1 MAEEFEFQQSD
12 AKIIAFAGPKEGA
25 GRTTLVLNLA
35 LGWAGI
41 QKRPVL
47 IVPLDPLARQE
58 HSFYLDIAKP
68 VSVADLLKVLGNTS
82 IAVVGGLLRGKISMS
97 QWGVGLLPLGNTRA
111 QAASISPKILI
122 PILSRLAQTFDIFL
136 DVDSSF
142 PMQAFAFDIADKMF
156 WVSNATRTHINSTV
170 QLFNDYKEQ
179 RYPMDR
185 VSVICNG
192 YDMPGSIP
200 YEEMERFYSHLGR
213 EVDVFLPWDADV
225 MATSNRREVE
235 IVTNP
240 QSEWVK
246 GLRLVLAKI
255 RDLKPA
261 PKDWVASVSDEEF
274 AQASK
279 EIWSPV
285 LFDDGKGASS
295 AQSHIANEGEETNS
309 AKLSFWDDLKQKVHK
324 EVVHTLEIE
333 HIVISEESSASE
345 QTRKRVAAIVDD
357 ILQKQPNLQFS
368 RDQRTRF
375 TSELLDEILG
385 LGPLEVLMRDS
396 AVTEIMVNAFDKI
409 FIEQKGKLTLTK
421 YKFRNN
427 EQVVQVIKR
436 IVAPLGRRIDE
447 SVPLVDARLKDG
459 SRVNAII
466 APLAVSGPTL
476 TIRRFSSK
484 PFGPED
490 YYRFGTISPE
500 CMEFIK
506 KCVKIRKNI
515 IVCGGTGTG
524 KTTFLNAISGYI
536 SNDERIITV
545 EDTAELRLQQPHWV
559 SLESRPPNVEGKGAV
574 TIQDLVKNCLRMRP
588 DRIVVGECRGGEALD
603 MLQAMNTGHEGSL
616 TTIHANTPRDGL
628 SRLEAMC
635 MQTGADLPI
644 FAIREM
650 ISSAV
655 NMIVQL
661 SRFSDGSRKVTYITE
676 MHGQKDGEIQSTD
689 LFRYVQ
695 TGVDENGK
703 VQGLFAPTGN
713 LPTFYEEFAAKGQ
726 PVAEDVFRKNAVPL
740 DENGD
745 PDREAIRKLV
755 VSMQSKAAQ
764 SAPVRNVPTAPAAAA
779 AQPVAPSAPASVTA
793 PAAPSA
799 PEKPAEVQ
807 NAPSAQRTLPPQ
819 APAVPKTSQSPQ
831 GSIPPAPPQA

>member
-1 MAEEFEFQQSD
+1 MAENELQKNDS
-12 AKIIAFAGPKEGA
+12 KIVAFFGPKEGA
-25 GRTTLVLNLA
+25 GKTTLVLNLA

-47 IVPLDPLARQE
+47 IVPLDPLAREE
-58 HSFYLDIAKP
+58 HNFYLDVKKP
-68 VSVADLLKVLGNTS
+68 VTVVDILQTLGNTN

-97 QWGVGLLPLGNTRA
+97 QWGVGILPLGRTHA
-111 QAASISPKILI
+111 QIASLSPKILI
-122 PILSRLAQTFDIFL
+122 PILSRLSQTFDIFL

-142 PMQAFAFDIADKMF
+142 AMQSFAFDLADKVF
-156 WVSNATRTHINSTV
+156 WVSNATRTHLNSTV
-170 QLFNDYKEQ
+170 QLFNDYKEKL
-179 RYPMDR
+179 YPMDR
-185 VSVICNG
+185 VSVICNS

-200 YEEMERFYSHLGR
+200 YEEVERFYSSMGR
-213 EVDVFLPWDADV
+213 EIDVFLPWDENV
-225 MATSNRREVE
+225 MATSNRKEVE
-235 IVTNP
+235 IIVNP

-274 AQASK
+274 TQAAK
-279 EIWSPV
+279 DVWSPV
-285 LFDDGKGASS
+285 LFDDGKTGA
-295 AQSHIANEGEETNS
+295 ANDHIGAPEEEAGKT
-309 AKLSFWDDLKQKVHK
+309 KLSFWDDLKQKIHK

-333 HIVISEESSASE
+333 HIVISDESSASE

-368 RDQRTRF
+368 RDQRARF

-385 LGPLEVLMRDS
+385 LGPLEVLMRDP

-536 SNDERIITV
+536 SNNERIITV

-559 SLESRPPNVEGKGAV
+559 SLESRPPNVEGKGAI

-676 MHGQKDGEIQSTD
+676 MHGQKGGEIQSTD

-703 VQGLFAPTGN
+703 VQGMFAPTGN
-713 LPTFYEEFAAKGQ
+713 LPTFYEDFAAKGQ
-726 PVAEDVFRKNAVPL
+726 PVPEEVFTKGAVPL
-740 DENGD
+740 DENGE
-745 PDREAIRKLV
+745 PDLNAVRR
-755 VSMQSKAAQ
+755 MKAEQQ
-764 SAPVRNVPTAPAAAA
+764 SAASAEQVPP
-779 AQPVAPSAPASVTA
+779 PP
-793 PAAPSA
+793 PAAPKA
-799 PEKPAEVQ
+799 
-807 NAPSAQRTLPPQ
+807 
-819 APAVPKTSQSPQ
+819 
-831 GSIPPAPPQA
+831 

>member
-1 MAEEFEFQQSD
+1 MAQERESPQNE
-12 AKIIAFAGPKEGA
+12 AKIIAFAGPKEGV
-25 GRTTLVLNLA
+25 GKTTLVLNLA

-58 HSFYLDIAKP
+58 HSFYLDIQDP
-68 VSVADLLKVLGNTS
+68 VSVSDLLKVLGNTS

-111 QAASISPKILI
+111 QVAAISPKILI
-122 PILSRLAQTFDIFL
+122 PILSRLSQTFDIFL

-142 PMQAFAFDIADKMF
+142 PMQAFAFDIADKIF

-179 RYPMDR
+179 HYPMDR

-200 YEEMERFYSHLGR
+200 YEEMEKFYTQLGR

-235 IVTNP
+235 IITSP

-261 PKDWVASVSDEEF
+261 PKDWSSSVSDEEF
-274 AQASK
+274 TQAAQ

-285 LFDDGKGASS
+285 LFNDGKKSIS
-295 AQSHIANEGEETNS
+295 TDHIASEDEGNK
-309 AKLSFWDDLKQKVHK
+309 AQLSFWDDLKQKIHK
-324 EVVHTLEIE
+324 EVVRTLEIE
-333 HIVISEESSASE
+333 HIAISDESAASE

-385 LGPLEVLMRDS
+385 LGPLEVLMRDP

-476 TIRRFSSK
+476 TIRRFSTK

-506 KCVKIRKNI
+506 RCVKIRKNI

-536 SNDERIITV
+536 ADDERIITV

-559 SLESRPPNVEGKGAV
+559 SLESRPPNVEGKGAI

-676 MHGQKDGEIQSTD
+676 MHGQKDGQIQSTD

-703 VQGLFAPTGN
+703 VQGIFAPTGN

-726 PVAEDVFRKNAVPL
+726 PVDEAVFKKGAVPL
-740 DENGD
+740 DENGE
-745 PDREAIRKLV
+745 PDLSALKKE
-755 VSMQSKAAQ
+755 QAQ
-764 SAPVRNVPTAPAAAA
+764 SGETTV
-779 AQPVAPSAPASVTA
+779 
-793 PAAPSA
+793 
-799 PEKPAEVQ
+799 
-807 NAPSAQRTLPPQ
+807 
-819 APAVPKTSQSPQ
+819 
-831 GSIPPAPPQA
+831 PPAPPVGA

>member
-1 MAEEFEFQQSD
+1 MAENELQKPDS
-12 AKIIAFAGPKEGA
+12 KIIAFFGPKEGA
-25 GRTTLVLNLA
+25 GKTTLVLNLA

-47 IVPLDPLARQE
+47 IVPLDPLAREE
-58 HSFYLDIAKP
+58 HNFYLDIKKP
-68 VSVADLLKVLGNTS
+68 VTVVDILQTLGNTN

-97 QWGVGLLPLGNTRA
+97 QWGVGILPLGRTHT
-111 QAASISPKILI
+111 QISSLSPKILI
-122 PILSRLAQTFDIFL
+122 PILSRLSQTFDIFL

-142 PMQAFAFDIADKMF
+142 AMQSFAFDLADKVF
-156 WVSNATRTHINSTV
+156 WVSNATRTHLNSTV
-170 QLFNDYKEQ
+170 QLFNDYKEKL
-179 RYPMDR
+179 YPMDR
-185 VSVICNG
+185 VSVICNS

-200 YEEMERFYSHLGR
+200 YEEVERFYSSLGR
-213 EVDVFLPWDADV
+213 EVDVFLPWDENV

-235 IVTNP
+235 IIVNP

-261 PKDWVASVSDEEF
+261 PKDWTASVTDEEF
-274 AQASK
+274 TQAAK
-279 EIWSPV
+279 DVWSPV
-285 LFDDGKGASS
+285 LFDDGKTGA
-295 AQSHIANEGEETNS
+295 ANDHIGAPEEEAGKT
-309 AKLSFWDDLKQKVHK
+309 KMSFWDDLKQKIHK

-333 HIVISEESSASE
+333 HIVISDESSASE

-368 RDQRTRF
+368 RDQRARF

-385 LGPLEVLMRDS
+385 LGPLEVLMRDP

-536 SNDERIITV
+536 SNNERIITV

-559 SLESRPPNVEGKGAV
+559 SLESRPPNVEGKGAI

-676 MHGQKDGEIQSTD
+676 MHGQKDGKILSTD

-703 VQGLFAPTGN
+703 VQGMFAPTGN
-713 LPTFYEEFAAKGQ
+713 LPTFFEDFAAKGQ
-726 PVAEDVFRKNAVPL
+726 PVPEEVFTKGAVPL
-740 DENGD
+740 DENGE
-745 PDREAIRKLV
+745 PDLNAVKR
-755 VSMQSKAAQ
+755 MKAAQ
-764 SAPVRNVPTAPAAAA
+764 QEAAAA
-779 AQPVAPSAPASVTA
+779 
-793 PAAPSA
+793 
-799 PEKPAEVQ
+799 
-807 NAPSAQRTLPPQ
+807 PQ
-819 APAVPKTSQSPQ
+819 T
-831 GSIPPAPPQA
+831 PPAPPAAPKA

>member
-1 MAEEFEFQQSD
+1 MAEEKETPKAGS
-12 AKIIAFAGPKEGA
+12 KIIAFSGPKEGA
-25 GRTTLVLNLA
+25 GKTTLTLNLA

-58 HSFYLDIAKP
+58 HSFYLNIKKP
-68 VSVADLLKVLGNTS
+68 VSVADILQTLGNTN
-82 IAVVGGLLRGKISMS
+82 IAIVGGLLRGKVSMS

-111 QAASISPKILI
+111 QVASISPKILI
-122 PILSRLAQTFDIFL
+122 PILSRLSQTFDIFL

-142 PMQAFAFDIADKMF
+142 PMQAFAFDLADKVF
-156 WVSNATRTHINSTV
+156 WVSQATRTHLNSTV
-170 QLFNDYKEQ
+170 QLFNDYKELH
-179 RYPMDR
+179 YPMDR
-185 VSVICNG
+185 LSVICNA

-200 YEEMERFYSHLGR
+200 YEEVERFYSSLGH
-213 EVDVFLPWDADV
+213 EIDVFLPWDEDV
-225 MATSNRREVE
+225 MSTSNRKEVE
-235 IVTNP
+235 IIVNP

-255 RDLKPA
+255 RDLNPA

-274 AQASK
+274 TQAAQ
-279 EIWSPV
+279 EIWSPI
-285 LFDDGKGASS
+285 LFNDGKTQSE
-295 AQSHIANEGEETNS
+295 QSHLASEESGDKTQ
-309 AKLSFWDDLKQKVHK
+309 LSFWDELKQKVHK

-333 HIVISEESSASE
+333 HIVVSDESSASE

-368 RDQRTRF
+368 REQRARF
-375 TSELLDEILG
+375 SAELLDEILG
-385 LGPLEVLMRDS
+385 LGPLEVLMRDP

-427 EQVVQVIKR
+427 DQVVQVIKR

-466 APLAVSGPTL
+466 SPLAVSGPTL
-476 TIRRFSSK
+476 TIRRFSEK

-490 YYRFGTISPE
+490 YYRFGTITPA

-506 KCVKIRKNI
+506 QCVKIRKNI

-536 SNDERIITV
+536 ADDERIITV

-635 MQTGADLPI
+635 MQTGADLPVYV
-644 FAIREM
+644 IREM

-655 NMIVQL
+655 NLIVQL

-676 MHGQKDGEIQSTD
+676 MHGQKDGVIQSTD

-703 VQGLFAPTGN
+703 VQGVFAPTGN
-713 LPTFYEEFAAKGQ
+713 LPTFYDEFAAKGQ
-726 PVAEDVFRKNAVPL
+726 PVDREVFTKDVVAL
-740 DENGD
+740 DENGE
-745 PDREAIRKLV
+745 PDVKAVEAL
-755 VSMQSKAAQ
+755 QAAQ
-764 SAPVRNVPTAPAAAA
+764 NAGKPV
-779 AQPVAPSAPASVTA
+779 A
-793 PAAPSA
+793 PAAP
-799 PEKPAEVQ
+799 
-807 NAPSAQRTLPPQ
+807 
-819 APAVPKTSQSPQ
+819 VP
-831 GSIPPAPPQA
+831 PPAPGL

>member
-1 MAEEFEFQQSD
+1 MAEENEPQRSE
-12 AKIIAFAGPKEGA
+12 AKIIAFSGPKEGA
-25 GRTTLVLNLA
+25 GKTTLVLNLA

-58 HSFYLDIAKP
+58 HSFYLDIKKP
-68 VSVADLLKVLGNTS
+68 VSVSDILKTLGNTS

-97 QWGVGLLPLGNTRA
+97 QWGVGVLPLGNTRA
-111 QAASISPKILI
+111 QVASISPKILI
-122 PILSRLAQTFDIFL
+122 PILSRLSQTFDIFL

-142 PMQAFAFDIADKMF
+142 PMQAFSFDIADKVF
-156 WVSNATRTHINSTV
+156 WVSQATRTHLNSTV

-185 VSVICNG
+185 VSVICNA
-192 YDMPGSIP
+192 YDTPGSIP
-200 YEEMERFYSHLGR
+200 YEEVERFYSSLGR
-213 EVDVFLPWDADV
+213 EIDVFLPWDEDV
-225 MATSNRREVE
+225 MATSNRKEVE
-235 IVTNP
+235 IITNP

-255 RDLKPA
+255 RDLKAA
-261 PKDWVASVSDEEF
+261 PKDWVASISDEEF
-274 AQASK
+274 TQAAK
-279 EIWSPV
+279 EIWSPI
-285 LFDDGKGASS
+285 LFDDGKTGTTADHV
-295 AQSHIANEGEETNS
+295 AAPGQEDES
-309 AKLSFWDDLKQKVHK
+309 AKTKMSFWDDLKQKIHK

-333 HIVISEESSASE
+333 HIVVSDESSASE

-375 TSELLDEILG
+375 SSELLDEILG
-385 LGPLEVLMRDS
+385 LGPLEVLMRDP

-476 TIRRFSSK
+476 TIRRFSAK

-500 CMEFIK
+500 CMAFIE
-506 KCVKIRKNI
+506 KCVRIRKNI

-536 SNDERIITV
+536 SNNERIITV

-703 VQGLFAPTGN
+703 VQGMFAPTGN
-713 LPTFYEEFAAKGQ
+713 FPTFFDDFAAKGQ
-726 PVAEDVFRKNAVPL
+726 PVDKDVFLKGAVPL
-740 DENGD
+740 DVNGE
-745 PDREAIRKLV
+745 PDLKAVQR
-755 VSMQSKAAQ
+755 MQQAAG
-764 SAPVRNVPTAPAAAA
+764 NT
-779 AQPVAPSAPASVTA
+779 
-793 PAAPSA
+793 
-799 PEKPAEVQ
+799 
-807 NAPSAQRTLPPQ
+807 
-819 APAVPKTSQSPQ
+819 
-831 GSIPPAPPQA
+831 IPPAPPAAPSKA

>member
-1 MAEEFEFQQSD
+1 MAEENESLQSD

-25 GRTTLVLNLA
+25 GKTTLVLNLA

-58 HSFYLDIAKP
+58 HNFYLDIANP
-68 VSVADLLKVLGNTS
+68 VSVSDLLKVLGNTS

-111 QAASISPKILI
+111 QVGAISPKILI
-122 PILSRLAQTFDIFL
+122 PILSRLSQTFDIFL

-142 PMQAFAFDIADKMF
+142 PMQAFAFDIADKVF
-156 WVSNATRTHINSTV
+156 WVTNATRTHINSTV

-179 RYPMDR
+179 HYPMDR
-185 VSVICNG
+185 VSIICNG
-192 YDMPGSIP
+192 FDMPGSIP
-200 YEEMERFYSHLGR
+200 YEEMERFYSQLGR

-225 MATSNRREVE
+225 MAASNRREVE
-235 IVTNP
+235 IISNP
-240 QSEWVK
+240 QAEWVK

-261 PKDWVASVSDEEF
+261 PKDWTSSVTDEEF
-274 AQASK
+274 AQASQ
-279 EIWSPV
+279 EIWSP
-285 LFDDGKGASS
+285 LLLDDGQSSS
-295 AQSHIANEGEETNS
+295 AVDHIQTEEEGTKT
-309 AKLSFWDDLKQKVHK
+309 KLSFWDDLKQKIHK

-333 HIVISEESSASE
+333 HIVISDESTASE

-368 RDQRTRF
+368 RDQRSRF
-375 TSELLDEILG
+375 SSELLDEILG
-385 LGPLEVLMRDS
+385 LGPLEVLMRDP

-427 EQVVQVIKR
+427 DQVVQVIKR

-466 APLAVSGPTL
+466 SPLAVSGPTL
-476 TIRRFSSK
+476 TIRRFSTK

-490 YYRFGTISPE
+490 YYRFGTITPA
-500 CMEFIK
+500 CMAFIE

-536 SNDERIITV
+536 ADDERIITV

-703 VQGLFAPTGN
+703 VQGVFAPTGN
-713 LPTFYEEFAAKGQ
+713 LPTFFDEFAAKGQ
-726 PVAEDVFRKNAVPL
+726 AVDESIFKEGAVPL
-740 DENGD
+740 DENGEPSLDAVKQLQEKQQQEKQQQQQNQEAD
-745 PDREAIRKLV
+745 PSLD
-755 VSMQSKAAQ
+755 S
-764 SAPVRNVPTAPAAAA
+764 PT
-779 AQPVAPSAPASVTA
+779 
-793 PAAPSA
+793 
-799 PEKPAEVQ
+799 
-807 NAPSAQRTLPPQ
+807 
-819 APAVPKTSQSPQ
+819 
-831 GSIPPAPPQA
+831 IPPAPPVPPAV

>member
-1 MAEEFEFQQSD
+1 
-12 AKIIAFAGPKEGA
+12 
-25 GRTTLVLNLA
+25 
-35 LGWAGI
+35 
-41 QKRPVL
+41 
-47 IVPLDPLARQE
+47 
-58 HSFYLDIAKP
+58 
-68 VSVADLLKVLGNTS
+68 
-82 IAVVGGLLRGKISMS
+82 
-97 QWGVGLLPLGNTRA
+97 
-111 QAASISPKILI
+111 
-122 PILSRLAQTFDIFL
+122 
-136 DVDSSF
+136 
-142 PMQAFAFDIADKMF
+142 
-156 WVSNATRTHINSTV
+156 
-170 QLFNDYKEQ
+170 
-179 RYPMDR
+179 
-185 VSVICNG
+185 VSVICNA

-200 YEEMERFYSHLGR
+200 YEEVERFYSSLGQ
-213 EVDVFLPWDADV
+213 EVDVFLPWDEDV
-225 MATSNRREVE
+225 MATVNRKEVE
-235 IVTNP
+235 IVVNP

-261 PKDWVASVSDEEF
+261 PKDWTASVNDEEF
-274 AQASK
+274 TQAAQA
-279 EIWSPV
+279 IWSPV
-285 LFDDGKGASS
+285 LFDDGRTQS
-295 AQSHIANEGEETNS
+295 AQSHVAQEDENGKT
-309 AKLSFWDDLKQKVHK
+309 KLSFWDDLKQKVHK

-333 HIVISEESSASE
+333 HIVVSEESSASE

-368 RDQRTRF
+368 REQRARF
-375 TSELLDEILG
+375 SSELLDEILG
-385 LGPLEVLMRDS
+385 LGPLEVLMRDP

-427 EQVVQVIKR
+427 DQVVQVIKR

-466 APLAVSGPTL
+466 SPLAVSGPTL
-476 TIRRFSSK
+476 TIRRFSQK

-506 KCVKIRKNI
+506 QCVKIRKNI

-536 SNDERIITV
+536 ADDERIITV

-635 MQTGADLPI
+635 LQTGVDLPVHV
-644 FAIREM
+644 IREM

-655 NMIVQL
+655 NLIVQL

-703 VQGLFAPTGN
+703 VQGVFAPTGA
-713 LPTFYEEFAAKGQ
+713 LPTFYEEFAAKGW
-726 PVAEDVFRKNAVPL
+726 PVSQEVFTKGAVPL
-740 DENGD
+740 DETGE
-745 PDREAIRKLV
+745 PDLKTIEALQKDK
-755 VSMQSKAAQ
+755 Q
-764 SAPVRNVPTAPAAAA
+764 APR
-779 AQPVAPSAPASVTA
+779 
-793 PAAPSA
+793 
-799 PEKPAEVQ
+799 
-807 NAPSAQRTLPPQ
+807 PPQ
-819 APAVPKTSQSPQ
+819 PHMPA
-831 GSIPPAPPQA
+831 PPAPPAA

>member
-1 MAEEFEFQQSD
+1 MAEEKATTQYPDS
-12 AKIIAFAGPKEGA
+12 KIVAFSGPKEGA
-25 GRTTLVLNLA
+25 GRTTLTLNLA

-47 IVPLDPLARQE
+47 VVPLDPLARQE
-58 HSFYLDIAKP
+58 HAFYLNIKEP
-68 VSVADLLKVLGNTS
+68 VTVADILKSFGNTS
-82 IAVVGGLLRGKISMS
+82 IAVVGGLLRGKVSMS
-97 QWGVGLLPLGNTRA
+97 KWGVGLLPLGNTRA
-111 QAASISPKILI
+111 QVSSISPKILI
-122 PILSRLAQTFDIFL
+122 PILSRLSQTFDIFL
-136 DVDSSF
+136 DIDSSF
-142 PMQAFAFDIADKMF
+142 PMQAFAFDIADKIF
-156 WVSNATRTHINSTV
+156 WVSNATRTHLNATV
-170 QLFNDYKEQ
+170 QLFNDYKAQ
-179 RYPMDR
+179 QYPMDR
-185 VSVICNG
+185 ISVICNG

-200 YEEMERFYSHLGR
+200 YEEIEHFYTSL
-213 EVDVFLPWDADV
+213 EKEIDVFLPWDEDV

-235 IVTNP
+235 IVVNP
-240 QSEWVK
+240 QTQWVK

-261 PKDWVASVSDEEF
+261 PKDWTSSVSDEEF
-274 AQASK
+274 TQAAQ
-279 EIWSPV
+279 EVWSPI
-285 LFDDGKGASS
+285 LFDDGKGAAESHVASEEEQQGSS
-295 AQSHIANEGEETNS
+295 
-309 AKLSFWDDLKQKVHK
+309 KMSFWDDLKQRIHK
-324 EVVHTLEIE
+324 EVVHVLEIE
-333 HIVISEESSASE
+333 HIVVSDESSASE

-368 RDQRTRF
+368 RDQRQRF
-375 TSELLDEILG
+375 SSELLDEILG
-385 LGPLEVLMRDS
+385 LGPLEVLMRDP

-427 EQVVQVIKR
+427 DQVVQVIKR

-476 TIRRFSSK
+476 TIRRFSQK

-506 KCVKIRKNI
+506 RCVKIRKNI

-536 SNDERIITV
+536 ADDERIITV

-559 SLESRPPNVEGKGAV
+559 SLESRPPNVEGKGAI

-703 VQGLFAPTGN
+703 VQGIFAPTGN
-713 LPTFYEEFAAKGQ
+713 LPTFYDEFEAKGQ
-726 PVAEDVFRKNAVPL
+726 PVERDVFTKGAVPL

-745 PDREAIRKLV
+745 PDL
-755 VSMQSKAAQ
+755 KALKGE
-764 SAPVRNVPTAPAAAA
+764 NF
-779 AQPVAPSAPASVTA
+779 
-793 PAAPSA
+793 
-799 PEKPAEVQ
+799 EKPASAVVICTDSTDEVKPEKQ
-807 NAPSAQRTLPPQ
+807 PVKPAQTGAPKTAQPQEDTSSQAETEKAEKGAVPPPP
-819 APAVPKTSQSPQ
+819 PAV
-831 GSIPPAPPQA
+831 G

>member
-1 MAEEFEFQQSD
+1 MAEEKATQFPDS
-12 AKIIAFAGPKEGA
+12 KIVAFSGPKEGA
-25 GRTTLVLNLA
+25 GRTTLTLNLA

-58 HSFYLDIAKP
+58 HAFYLNIKEP
-68 VSVADLLKVLGNTS
+68 VTVADILKSFGNTS

-111 QAASISPKILI
+111 QVASISPKILI
-122 PILSRLAQTFDIFL
+122 PILSRLSQTFDIFL
-136 DVDSSF
+136 DIDSSF
-142 PMQAFAFDIADKMF
+142 PMQAFAFDIADKVF
-156 WVSNATRTHINSTV
+156 WVSNATRTHLNATV
-170 QLFNDYKEQ
+170 QLFNDYKAQ
-179 RYPMDR
+179 HYPMDR
-185 VSVICNG
+185 ISVICNG

-200 YEEMERFYSHLGR
+200 YEEIEHFYTSL
-213 EVDVFLPWDADV
+213 EKEIDVFLPWDEDV

-235 IVTNP
+235 IVVNP
-240 QSEWVK
+240 QTQWVK

-261 PKDWVASVSDEEF
+261 PKDWTSSVSDEEF
-274 AQASK
+274 TQAAQ
-279 EIWSPV
+279 EIWSPI
-285 LFDDGKGASS
+285 LFDDGKGASE
-295 AQSHIANEGEETNS
+295 SHVATDEDEQNS
-309 AKLSFWDDLKQKVHK
+309 ARMSFWDELKQRVHK
-324 EVVHTLEIE
+324 EVVHVLEIE
-333 HIVISEESSASE
+333 HIVVSDESSASE

-368 RDQRTRF
+368 RDQRQRF
-375 TSELLDEILG
+375 SAELLDEILG
-385 LGPLEVLMRDS
+385 LGPLEVLMRDT
-396 AVTEIMVNAFDKI
+396 AVTEIMVNSFDKI

-427 EQVVQVIKR
+427 DQVVQVIKR

-476 TIRRFSSK
+476 TIRRFSQK

-506 KCVKIRKNI
+506 RCVKIRKNI

-536 SNDERIITV
+536 ADDERIITV

-559 SLESRPPNVEGKGAV
+559 SLESRPPNVEGKGAI

-703 VQGLFAPTGN
+703 VQGIFAPTGN
-713 LPTFYEEFAAKGQ
+713 LPTFFDEFASKGQ
-726 PVAEDVFRKNAVPL
+726 PVSRDVFTKGAVPL
-740 DENGD
+740 DADGE
-745 PDREAIRKLV
+745 PDLKAVQKEFSHQKTAIVIDTPPAKEEPADKKV
-755 VSMQSKAAQ
+755 TAVKPAAQ
-764 SAPVRNVPTAPAAAA
+764 VQKPQPAAKE
-779 AQPVAPSAPASVTA
+779 ASVKSGA
-793 PAAPSA
+793 DKKVNGSA
-799 PEKPAEVQ
+799 EKGV
-807 NAPSAQRTLPPQ
+807 
-819 APAVPKTSQSPQ
+819 V
-831 GSIPPAPPQA
+831 PPAPPAA

>member
-1 MAEEFEFQQSD
+1 MADMENTFKTEP
-12 AKIIAFAGPKEGA
+12 KIITFTGPKEGA
-25 GRTTLVLNLA
+25 GKTTLVLNLA

-58 HSFYLDIAKP
+58 HSFYLNIKKP
-68 VSVADLLKVLGNTS
+68 VSVADILKTLGNTN

-97 QWGVGLLPLGNTRA
+97 QWGVGVLPLGNTRTQVA
-111 QAASISPKILI
+111 TMSPKILI
-122 PILSRLAQTFDIFL
+122 PILSRLSQTFDIFL

-142 PMQAFAFDIADKMF
+142 PMQAFAFDISDKVF
-156 WVSNATRTHINSTV
+156 WVTNATRSHLNSTV

-179 RYPMDR
+179 RYALDR
-185 VSVICNG
+185 ISVICNA
-192 YDMPGSIP
+192 YDTPGSIP
-200 YEEMERFYSHLGR
+200 YEEMERVYQSLLGR
-213 EVDVFLPWDADV
+213 NIDVFLPWDEGI
-225 MATSNRREVE
+225 MASSNRREVE
-235 IVTNP
+235 IIVNP
-240 QSEWVK
+240 QSEWIK
-246 GLRLVLAKI
+246 GLRLILAQI
-255 RDLKPA
+255 RDLHPA
-261 PKDWVASVSDEEF
+261 PKDWTAEVSDEEF
-274 AQASK
+274 TQAAK

-285 LFDDGKGASS
+285 LFNGGETQGAE
-295 AQSHIANEGEETNS
+295 SHFAPEEADNGGEANKT
-309 AKLSFWDDLKQKVHK
+309 KLSFWDDLKQKVHK
-324 EVVHTLEIE
+324 DVVRTLEIE
-333 HIVISEESSASE
+333 RIVISDESSASE

-368 RDQRTRF
+368 REQRTRF
-375 TSELLDEILG
+375 SSELLDEILG
-385 LGPLEVLMRDS
+385 LGPLENLMRDAS
-396 AVTEIMVNAFDKI
+396 VTEIMVNAFDKI

-436 IVAPLGRRIDE
+436 IVSPLGRRIDE

-476 TIRRFSSK
+476 TIRRFSQK

-490 YYRFGTISPE
+490 YFRFGTISRE
-500 CMEFIK
+500 CMDFLE
-506 KCVKIRKNI
+506 KCVRIRKNI

-524 KTTFLNAISGYI
+524 KTTFLNALSGYI
-536 SNDERIITV
+536 SHNERIITV

-559 SLESRPPNVEGKGAV
+559 SLESRPPNVEGKGAI

-676 MHGQKDGEIQSTD
+676 MTGQKDGAIQSVD

-695 TGVDENGK
+695 TGVDDNGK
-703 VQGLFAPTGN
+703 VQGFFAPTGH
-713 LPTFYEEFAAKGQ
+713 LPSFFTDFKAKGV
-726 PVAEDVFRKNAVPL
+726 PLPEETFTKNAVSF
-740 DENGD
+740 DEAGK
-745 PDREAIRKLV
+745 PILT
-755 VSMQSKAAQ
+755 AAQ
-764 SAPVRNVPTAPAAAA
+764 AAAGG
-779 AQPVAPSAPASVTA
+779 PVV
-793 PAAPSA
+793 
-799 PEKPAEVQ
+799 
-807 NAPSAQRTLPPQ
+807 PP
-819 APAVPKTSQSPQ
+819 
-831 GSIPPAPPQA
+831 PPPGVK

>member
-1 MAEEFEFQQSD
+1 MADEQLEQKNE
-12 AKIIAFAGPKEGA
+12 AKIIALASPKEGA
-25 GRTTLVLNLA
+25 GKTTLTLNLA

-58 HSFYLDIAKP
+58 HSFYLDIRKP
-68 VSVADLLKVLGNTS
+68 VSVADILHTLGNTN
-82 IAVVGGLLRGKISMS
+82 IAVVGGLLRGKIAMS
-97 QWGVGLLPLGNTRA
+97 QWGVGVLPLGNTRA
-111 QAASISPKILI
+111 QVASISPKILI
-122 PILSRLAQTFDIFL
+122 PILSRLSQTFDIFL
-136 DVDSSF
+136 DIDSSF
-142 PMQAFAFDIADKMF
+142 PMQAFAFDIADKIF
-156 WVSNATRTHINSTV
+156 WVSNATRTHLNSTV

-179 RYPMDR
+179 HYPMDR
-185 VSVICNG
+185 VSVICNQ
-192 YDMPGSIP
+192 YDMPGSIA
-200 YEEMERFYSHLGR
+200 YEEVEKFYNSLGR
-213 EVDVFLPWDADV
+213 DIDVFLPWDESI
-225 MATSNRREVE
+225 MATSNRKEVE
-235 IVTNP
+235 IIANP
-240 QSEWVK
+240 QSEWIK

-255 RDLKPA
+255 RDLTPA
-261 PKDWVASVSDEEF
+261 PKDWHASVSDEEF
-274 AQASK
+274 TQAAK
-279 EIWSPV
+279 EIWAPIV
-285 LFDDGKGASS
+285 AGGA
-295 AQSHIANEGEETNS
+295 AAGAAPESHLAMDVEDEASKT
-309 AKLSFWDDLKQKVHK
+309 KLSFWDDLKQKIHK
-324 EVVHTLEIE
+324 EVVRTLEIE
-333 HIVISEESSASE
+333 RIVISDESSASA

-375 TSELLDEILG
+375 ASELLDEILG
-385 LGPLEVLMRDS
+385 LGPLETLMRDTS
-396 AVTEIMVNAFDKI
+396 VTEIMVNAFDKI

-427 EQVVQVIKR
+427 DQVVQVIKR
-436 IVAPLGRRIDE
+436 IVSPLGRRIDE

-476 TIRRFSSK
+476 TIRRFSQK

-490 YYRFGTISPE
+490 YFRFGTISPE
-500 CMEFIK
+500 CMEFLQ

-524 KTTFLNAISGYI
+524 KTTFLNALSGYI
-536 SNDERIITV
+536 ANDERIITV

-559 SLESRPPNVEGKGAV
+559 SLESRPPNVEGKGAI

-588 DRIVVGECRGGEALD
+588 DRIVVGECRGAEALD

-635 MQTGADLPI
+635 MQASGDLPI

-703 VQGLFAPTGN
+703 VQGMFAPTGN
-713 LPTFYEEFAAKGQ
+713 LPTFFNDFKAKGV
-726 PVAEDVFRKNAVPL
+726 PVSEDVFLKGAIKF
-740 DENGD
+740 DEEDN
-745 PDREAIRKLV
+745 PIL
-755 VSMQSKAAQ
+755 
-764 SAPVRNVPTAPAAAA
+764 PN
-779 AQPVAPSAPASVTA
+779 
-793 PAAPSA
+793 
-799 PEKPAEVQ
+799 Q
-807 NAPSAQRTLPPQ
+807 NT
-819 APAVPKTSQSPQ
+819 
-831 GSIPPAPPQA
+831 PPAPPVVK

>member
-1 MAEEFEFQQSD
+1 MAEETLDNSKNES
-12 AKIIAFAGPKEGA
+12 KIIALSSPKEGA
-25 GRTTLVLNLA
+25 GKTTLTLNLA

-58 HSFYLDIAKP
+58 HSFYLDIKKP
-68 VSVADLLKVLGNTS
+68 VSVADILRTLGNAN

-97 QWGVGLLPLGNTRA
+97 QWGVGVLPLGNTRT
-111 QAASISPKILI
+111 QVASISPKILI

-136 DVDSSF
+136 DIDSSF
-142 PMQAFAFDIADKMF
+142 PMQAFAFDIADKIF
-156 WVSNATRTHINSTV
+156 WVSNATRTHLNSTV

-179 RYPMDR
+179 RYPMER
-185 VSVICNG
+185 INVICNQ
-192 YDMPGSIP
+192 YDMPGSIA
-200 YEEMERFYSHLGR
+200 YEEVEKFYNSLGR
-213 EVDVFLPWDADV
+213 EITVFLPWDEGI
-225 MATSNRREVE
+225 MTTSNRKGVE
-235 IVTNP
+235 IITNP
-240 QSEWVK
+240 QSEWIK

-255 RDLKPA
+255 RDIKPA
-261 PKDWVASVSDEEF
+261 AKDWTASVTDEEF
-274 AQASK
+274 TQAAK
-279 EIWSPV
+279 EIWAPIVGNGAAAANVESHV
-285 LFDDGKGASS
+285 AVDDEDENGK
-295 AQSHIANEGEETNS
+295 T
-309 AKLSFWDDLKQKVHK
+309 KLSFWDDLKQKIHK
-324 EVVHTLEIE
+324 EVVRTLEIE
-333 HIVISEESSASE
+333 RIVISDESSASA

-375 TSELLDEILG
+375 ASELLDEILG
-385 LGPLEVLMRDS
+385 LGPLETLMRDS
-396 AVTEIMVNAFDKI
+396 SVTEIMVNAFDKI

-427 EQVVQVIKR
+427 EQVIQVIKR
-436 IVAPLGRRIDE
+436 IVSPLGRRIDE

-466 APLAVSGPTL
+466 SPLAVSGPTL
-476 TIRRFSSK
+476 TIRRFSQK
-484 PFGPED
+484 PFGPAD
-490 YYRFGTISPE
+490 YFRFGTISPE
-500 CMEFIK
+500 CMEFLE
-506 KCVKIRKNI
+506 KCVRIRKNI

-524 KTTFLNAISGYI
+524 KTTFLNALSGYI
-536 SNDERIITV
+536 ADDERIITV

-559 SLESRPPNVEGKGAV
+559 SLESRPPNVEGKGAI

-588 DRIVVGECRGGEALD
+588 DRIVVGECRGAEALD

-635 MQTGADLPI
+635 MQASADLPI

-676 MHGQKDGEIQSTD
+676 MHGQKDGQIQSTD

-703 VQGLFAPTGN
+703 VQGIFAPTGK
-713 LPTFYEEFAAKGQ
+713 LPTFFHDFKAKGV
-726 PVAEDVFRKNAVPL
+726 PVAEDVFLKGAVSV
-740 DENGD
+740 DEEGN
-745 PDREAIRKLV
+745 
-755 VSMQSKAAQ
+755 
-764 SAPVRNVPTAPAAAA
+764 PV
-779 AQPVAPSAPASVTA
+779 
-793 PAAPSA
+793 
-799 PEKPAEVQ
+799 
-807 NAPSAQRTLPPQ
+807 LPN
-819 APAVPKTSQSPQ
+819 T
-831 GSIPPAPPQA
+831 PPPPPPPPPGIK

>member
-1 MAEEFEFQQSD
+1 MAEENESQRSE
-12 AKIIAFAGPKEGA
+12 AKIIAFSGPKEGA
-25 GRTTLVLNLA
+25 GKTTLVLNLA

-58 HSFYLDIAKP
+58 HSFYLDIKKP
-68 VSVADLLKVLGNTS
+68 VSVSDILKTLGNTS

-97 QWGVGLLPLGNTRA
+97 QWGVGVLPLGNTRA
-111 QAASISPKILI
+111 QVASISPKILI
-122 PILSRLAQTFDIFL
+122 PILSRLSQTFDIFL

-142 PMQAFAFDIADKMF
+142 PMQAFAFDIADKVF
-156 WVSNATRTHINSTV
+156 WVSQATRTHLNSTV

-185 VSVICNG
+185 VSVICNA
-192 YDMPGSIP
+192 YDTPGSIP
-200 YEEMERFYSHLGR
+200 YEEVERFYSSLGR
-213 EVDVFLPWDADV
+213 EIDVFLPWDEDV
-225 MATSNRREVE
+225 MATSNRKEVE
-235 IVTNP
+235 IITNP

-255 RDLKPA
+255 RDLQPA
-261 PKDWVASVSDEEF
+261 PKDWVASISDEEF
-274 AQASK
+274 TQAAK
-279 EIWSPV
+279 EIWSPI
-285 LFDDGKGASS
+285 LFDDGKTGTTADHVAAPGQEDEGAK
-295 AQSHIANEGEETNS
+295 T
-309 AKLSFWDDLKQKVHK
+309 KMSFWDDLKQKIHK

-333 HIVISEESSASE
+333 HIVVSDESSASE

-375 TSELLDEILG
+375 SSELLDEILG

-476 TIRRFSSK
+476 TIRRFSAK

-500 CMEFIK
+500 CMAFIE
-506 KCVKIRKNI
+506 KCVRIRKNI

-536 SNDERIITV
+536 SNNERIITV

-703 VQGLFAPTGN
+703 VQGMFAPTGN
-713 LPTFYEEFAAKGQ
+713 FPTFFDDFAAKGQ
-726 PVAEDVFRKNAVPL
+726 PVDKEVFLKGAVPL
-740 DENGD
+740 DANGE
-745 PDREAIRKLV
+745 PDLRAVQR
-755 VSMQSKAAQ
+755 MQQAAG
-764 SAPVRNVPTAPAAAA
+764 NT
-779 AQPVAPSAPASVTA
+779 
-793 PAAPSA
+793 
-799 PEKPAEVQ
+799 
-807 NAPSAQRTLPPQ
+807 
-819 APAVPKTSQSPQ
+819 
-831 GSIPPAPPQA
+831 IPPAPPAAPSKA

>member
-1 MAEEFEFQQSD
+1 MSEEKHTPQSE
-12 AKIIAFAGPKEGA
+12 AKVIAFSGPKEGA
-25 GRTTLVLNLA
+25 GKTTLTLNLA
-35 LGWAGI
+35 LGWAGF

-58 HSFYLDIAKP
+58 HSFYLNIKKP
-68 VSVADLLKVLGNTS
+68 VSVADILQTLGNAN

-97 QWGVGLLPLGNTRA
+97 QWGVGVLPLGNTRA
-111 QAASISPKILI
+111 QAAAIGPKILI

-142 PMQAFAFDIADKMF
+142 PMQAFAFDIADKLF
-156 WVSNATRTHINSTV
+156 WVSQATRSHLNATV

-179 RYPMDR
+179 HYPMDR
-185 VSVICNG
+185 LSVICNAF
-192 YDMPGSIP
+192 DMPGSIS
-200 YEEMERFYSHLGR
+200 YEEVERFYSSMGR
-213 EVDVFLPWDADV
+213 EVDVFLPWDEEV
-225 MATSNRREVE
+225 MATSNRKEVE
-235 IVTNP
+235 IIVNP
-240 QSEWVK
+240 QAEWVK
-246 GLRLVLAKI
+246 GLRLLLAKI

-261 PKDWVASVSDEEF
+261 PKDWTASVSDAEF
-274 AQASK
+274 TQAAQ
-279 EIWSPV
+279 EVWSPV
-285 LFDDGKGASS
+285 LFGNGDTQASN
-295 AQSHIANEGEETNS
+295 SHVAAEEEKEGE
-309 AKLSFWDDLKQKVHK
+309 KLSFWDDLKQKVHK

-333 HIVISEESSASE
+333 HIVVSDESSASE
-345 QTRKRVAAIVDD
+345 QTRKRVANIVDD

-368 RDQRTRF
+368 REQRARF
-375 TSELLDEILG
+375 SSELLDEILG
-385 LGPLEVLMRDS
+385 LGPLEVLMRDP

-427 EQVVQVIKR
+427 DQVVQVIKR

-466 APLAVSGPTL
+466 SPLAISGPTL
-476 TIRRFSSK
+476 TIRRFSQK

-506 KCVKIRKNI
+506 QCVKIRKNI

-536 SNDERIITV
+536 ADDERIITV

-635 MQTGADLPI
+635 LQTGVDLPVRV
-644 FAIREM
+644 IREM

-676 MHGQKDGEIQSTD
+676 MHGQIDGEIQSTD

-703 VQGLFAPTGN
+703 VQGVFAPTGK
-713 LPTFYEEFAAKGQ
+713 LPTFYEEFEAKGC
-726 PVAEDVFRKNAVPL
+726 PVSQEVFTKGAVPL
-740 DENGD
+740 DENGE
-745 PDREAIRKLV
+745 PDRYAVEQLQMA
-755 VSMQSKAAQ
+755 QQAAKSQ
-764 SAPVRNVPTAPAAAA
+764 MPHA
-779 AQPVAPSAPASVTA
+779 
-793 PAAPSA
+793 
-799 PEKPAEVQ
+799 
-807 NAPSAQRTLPPQ
+807 PQ
-819 APAVPKTSQSPQ
+819 APQVPQEPQVAQELHAPQAPQAPQEPSSPL
-831 GSIPPAPPQA
+831 PPAPPMA

>member
-1 MAEEFEFQQSD
+1 MADMENTFKTEP
-12 AKIIAFAGPKEGA
+12 KIITFTGPKEGA
-25 GRTTLVLNLA
+25 GKTTLVLNLA

-58 HSFYLDIAKP
+58 HSFYLNIKKP
-68 VSVADLLKVLGNTS
+68 VSVADILKTLGNTN

-97 QWGVGLLPLGNTRA
+97 QWGVGVLPLGNTRTQVA
-111 QAASISPKILI
+111 TMSPKILI
-122 PILSRLAQTFDIFL
+122 PILSRLSQTFDIFL

-142 PMQAFAFDIADKMF
+142 PMQAFAFDISDKVF
-156 WVSNATRTHINSTV
+156 WVTNATRSHLNSTV

-179 RYPMDR
+179 RYALDR
-185 VSVICNG
+185 ISVICNA
-192 YDMPGSIP
+192 YDTPGSIP
-200 YEEMERFYSHLGR
+200 YEEMERVYQSLLGR
-213 EVDVFLPWDADV
+213 NIDVFLPWDEGI
-225 MATSNRREVE
+225 MASSNRREVE
-235 IVTNP
+235 IIVNP
-240 QSEWVK
+240 QSEWIK
-246 GLRLVLAKI
+246 GLRLILAQI
-255 RDLKPA
+255 RDLHPA
-261 PKDWVASVSDEEF
+261 PKDWTAEVSDEEF
-274 AQASK
+274 TQAAK

-285 LFDDGKGASS
+285 LFNGGETQGAE
-295 AQSHIANEGEETNS
+295 SHFAPEGADNGGEANKT
-309 AKLSFWDDLKQKVHK
+309 KLSFWDDLKQKVHK
-324 EVVHTLEIE
+324 DVVRTLEIE
-333 HIVISEESSASE
+333 RIVISDESSASE

-368 RDQRTRF
+368 REQRTRF
-375 TSELLDEILG
+375 SSELLDEILG
-385 LGPLEVLMRDS
+385 LGPLENLMRDAS
-396 AVTEIMVNAFDKI
+396 VTEIMVNAFDKI

-436 IVAPLGRRIDE
+436 IVSPLGRRIDE

-476 TIRRFSSK
+476 TIRRFSQK

-490 YYRFGTISPE
+490 YFRFGTISRE
-500 CMEFIK
+500 CMDFLE
-506 KCVKIRKNI
+506 KCVRIRKNI

-524 KTTFLNAISGYI
+524 KTTFLNALSGYI
-536 SNDERIITV
+536 SHNERIITV

-559 SLESRPPNVEGKGAV
+559 SLESRPPNVEGKGAI

-676 MHGQKDGEIQSTD
+676 MTGQKDGAIQSVD

-695 TGVDENGK
+695 TGVDDNGK
-703 VQGLFAPTGN
+703 VQGFFAPTGH
-713 LPTFYEEFAAKGQ
+713 LPSFFTDFKAKGV
-726 PVAEDVFRKNAVPL
+726 PLLEETFTKNAVSF
-740 DENGD
+740 DEAGK
-745 PDREAIRKLV
+745 PILT
-755 VSMQSKAAQ
+755 AAQ
-764 SAPVRNVPTAPAAAA
+764 AAAGG
-779 AQPVAPSAPASVTA
+779 PVV
-793 PAAPSA
+793 
-799 PEKPAEVQ
+799 
-807 NAPSAQRTLPPQ
+807 PP
-819 APAVPKTSQSPQ
+819 
-831 GSIPPAPPQA
+831 PPPGVK

>member
-1 MAEEFEFQQSD
+1 MAEENTLQKTD
-12 AKIIAFAGPKEGA
+12 AKIIAFSGPKEGA
-25 GRTTLVLNLA
+25 GKTTLVLNLA

-58 HSFYLDIAKP
+58 HSFYLDIKKP
-68 VSVADLLKVLGNTS
+68 VSVSDILRTLGNTS

-97 QWGVGLLPLGNTRA
+97 QWGVGVLPLGNTRA
-111 QAASISPKILI
+111 QVAAISPKILI
-122 PILSRLAQTFDIFL
+122 PILSRLSQTFDIFL

-142 PMQAFAFDIADKMF
+142 PMQAFAFDIADKVF
-156 WVSNATRTHINSTV
+156 WVSQATRTHLNSTV

-185 VSVICNG
+185 VSIICNA

-200 YEEMERFYSHLGR
+200 YEEVERFYSSLGR
-213 EVDVFLPWDADV
+213 EIDVFLPWDDEV
-225 MATSNRREVE
+225 MATSNRKEVE
-235 IVTNP
+235 IIVNP

-274 AQASK
+274 TQAAK

-285 LFDDGKGASS
+285 LFDDGKTTSVAEHV
-295 AQSHIANEGEETNS
+295 AAEDEGNKT
-309 AKLSFWDDLKQKVHK
+309 KLSFWDDLKQKIHK

-333 HIVISEESSASE
+333 HIVVSDENTASE

-375 TSELLDEILG
+375 SSELLDEILG
-385 LGPLEVLMRDS
+385 LGPLEVLMRDPG
-396 AVTEIMVNAFDKI
+396 VTEIMVNAFDKI

-427 EQVVQVIKR
+427 DQVVQVIKR

-476 TIRRFSSK
+476 TIRRFSQK

-500 CMEFIK
+500 CMAFIEQ
-506 KCVKIRKNI
+506 CVRIRKNI

-536 SNDERIITV
+536 ANDERIITV

-559 SLESRPPNVEGKGAV
+559 SLESRPPNVEGKGAI

-635 MQTGADLPI
+635 MQTGAELPVYV
-644 FAIREM
+644 IREM

-703 VQGLFAPTGN
+703 VQGVFAPTGQ
-713 LPTFYEEFAAKGQ
+713 LPTFFDEFASKGH
-726 PVAEDVFRKNAVPL
+726 PVDKNIFLKNAVPL
-740 DENGD
+740 DENGE
-745 PDREAIRKLV
+745 PDKQAVAHLQQQ
-755 VSMQSKAAQ
+755 MAAK
-764 SAPVRNVPTAPAAAA
+764 NV
-779 AQPVAPSAPASVTA
+779 
-793 PAAPSA
+793 
-799 PEKPAEVQ
+799 
-807 NAPSAQRTLPPQ
+807 
-819 APAVPKTSQSPQ
+819 
-831 GSIPPAPPQA
+831 PPAPPAAPVQH

>member
-1 MAEEFEFQQSD
+1 MPEIEPQKNE
-12 AKIIAFAGPKEGA
+12 AKIIALSSPKEGA
-25 GRTTLVLNLA
+25 GKTTLTLNLA

-58 HSFYLDIAKP
+58 HSFYLDIKKP
-68 VSVADLLKVLGNTS
+68 VSVADILRTLGNAN
-82 IAVVGGLLRGKISMS
+82 IAVVGGLLRGKVSMS
-97 QWGVGLLPLGNTRA
+97 QWGVGVLPLGNSRA
-111 QAASISPKILI
+111 QVASISPKILI
-122 PILSRLAQTFDIFL
+122 PILSRLSQTFDIFL

-142 PMQAFAFDIADKMF
+142 PMQAFAFDIAEKIF
-156 WVSNATRTHINSTV
+156 WVSNATRTHLNSTV

-179 RYPMDR
+179 HYPVER
-185 VSVICNG
+185 VSVICNQ

-200 YEEMERFYSHLGR
+200 YEEVERFYNSLGR
-213 EVDVFLPWDADV
+213 DIDVFLPWDEGIMSA
-225 MATSNRREVE
+225 SNRKEVE
-235 IVTNP
+235 IITNP
-240 QSEWVK
+240 QSEWIK
-246 GLRLVLAKI
+246 GLRLVLARI
-255 RDLKPA
+255 RDLAPA
-261 PKDWVASVSDEEF
+261 PKDWTASVSDEEF
-274 AQASK
+274 TQAAK
-279 EIWSPV
+279 EIWNPIFAGGAAGAAAESHV
-285 LFDDGKGASS
+285 AVEEEAEGGK
-295 AQSHIANEGEETNS
+295 T
-309 AKLSFWDDLKQKVHK
+309 KLSFWDDLKQKVHK
-324 EVVHTLEIE
+324 DVVRTLEIE
-333 HIVISEESSASE
+333 RIVISDESTARA

-375 TSELLDEILG
+375 ASELLDEILG
-385 LGPLEVLMRDS
+385 LGPLETLMRDPS
-396 AVTEIMVNAFDKI
+396 VTEIMVNAFDKI

-436 IVAPLGRRIDE
+436 IVSPLGRRIDE

-476 TIRRFSSK
+476 TIRRFSQK
-484 PFGPED
+484 PFGPAD
-490 YYRFGTISPE
+490 YFRFGTISPE
-500 CMEFIK
+500 CMEFLE
-506 KCVKIRKNI
+506 KCVRIRKNI

-524 KTTFLNAISGYI
+524 KTTFLNALSGYI
-536 SNDERIITV
+536 ANDERIITV

-559 SLESRPPNVEGKGAV
+559 SLESRPPNVEGKGQIS
-574 TIQDLVKNCLRMRP
+574 IQDLVRNCLRMRP

-616 TTIHANTPRDGL
+616 TTIHANTPRDGV

-635 MQTGADLPI
+635 MQASADLPI

-650 ISSAV
+650 IASAV

-703 VQGLFAPTGN
+703 VQGFFAPTGN
-713 LPTFYEEFAAKGQ
+713 LPTFYREFQAKGV
-726 PVAEDVFRKNAVPL
+726 PVPEEVFTKDAVKL
-740 DENGD
+740 KENGE
-745 PDREAIRKLV
+745 PDL
-755 VSMQSKAAQ
+755 SS
-764 SAPVRNVPTAPAAAA
+764 
-779 AQPVAPSAPASVTA
+779 
-793 PAAPSA
+793 
-799 PEKPAEVQ
+799 
-807 NAPSAQRTLPPQ
+807 LPP
-819 APAVPKTSQSPQ
+819 ALLAATKPQ
-831 GSIPPAPPQA
+831 

>member
-1 MAEEFEFQQSD
+1 MAEEKETPQSE
-12 AKIIAFAGPKEGA
+12 AKIIAFSGPKEGV
-25 GRTTLVLNLA
+25 GKTTLTLNLA

-58 HSFYLDIAKP
+58 HSFYLNIKRP
-68 VSVADLLKVLGNTS
+68 VSVADILQTMGNTN

-97 QWGVGLLPLGNTRA
+97 QWGVGVMPLGNTRA
-111 QAASISPKILI
+111 QVASISPKILI
-122 PILSRLAQTFDIFL
+122 PILSRLSQTFDIFL

-142 PMQAFAFDIADKMF
+142 PMQAFAFDIADKVF
-156 WVSNATRTHINSTV
+156 WVSQATRTHLNATV

-179 RYPMDR
+179 HYPMDR

-192 YDMPGSIP
+192 FDMPGSIA
-200 YEEMERFYSHLGR
+200 YEEVERFYGSLGQ
-213 EVDVFLPWDADV
+213 EIDVFLPWDEDV
-225 MATSNRREVE
+225 MAASNRREVE
-235 IVTNP
+235 IIANP
-240 QSEWVK
+240 QAEWVK

-261 PKDWVASVSDEEF
+261 PKDWTASVSDEEF
-274 AQASK
+274 TQAAQ

-285 LFDDGKGASS
+285 LFAQGKTATVESHV
-295 AQSHIANEGEETNS
+295 AQEDAEQGT
-309 AKLSFWDDLKQKVHK
+309 KLSFWEDLKQKVHK

-333 HIVISEESSASE
+333 HIVVSDESSASE

-368 RDQRTRF
+368 REQRARF
-375 TSELLDEILG
+375 SSELLDEILG
-385 LGPLEVLMRDS
+385 LGPLEVLMRDP

-427 EQVVQVIKR
+427 DQVVQVIKR

-466 APLAVSGPTL
+466 SPLAVSGPTL
-476 TIRRFSSK
+476 TIRRFSQK

-506 KCVKIRKNI
+506 QCVKIRKNI

-536 SNDERIITV
+536 ADDERIITV

-635 MQTGADLPI
+635 LQTGVDLPVHV
-644 FAIREM
+644 IREM

-676 MHGQKDGEIQSTD
+676 MHGLKDHEIQSTD

-703 VQGLFAPTGN
+703 VQGIFAPTGH
-713 LPTFYEEFAAKGQ
+713 LPTFFDEFAAKGHD
-726 PVAEDVFRKNAVPL
+726 VSRDVFTKGAVPL
-740 DENGD
+740 GEDGEPDLRAVRALQQGDEPVG
-745 PDREAIRKLV
+745 
-755 VSMQSKAAQ
+755 
-764 SAPVRNVPTAPAAAA
+764 AP
-779 AQPVAPSAPASVTA
+779 
-793 PAAPSA
+793 
-799 PEKPAEVQ
+799 
-807 NAPSAQRTLPPQ
+807 LPP
-819 APAVPKTSQSPQ
+819 V
-831 GSIPPAPPQA
+831 PPAPPKV

>member
-1 MAEEFEFQQSD
+1 MADMENTFKTEP
-12 AKIIAFAGPKEGA
+12 KIITFTGPKEGA
-25 GRTTLVLNLA
+25 GKTTLVLNLA

-58 HSFYLDIAKP
+58 HSFYLNIKKP
-68 VSVADLLKVLGNTS
+68 VSVADILKTLGNTN

-97 QWGVGLLPLGNTRA
+97 QWGVGVLPLGNTRTQVA
-111 QAASISPKILI
+111 TMSPKILI
-122 PILSRLAQTFDIFL
+122 PILSRLSQTFDIFL

-142 PMQAFAFDIADKMF
+142 PMQAFAFDISDKVF
-156 WVSNATRTHINSTV
+156 WVTNATRSHLNSTV

-179 RYPMDR
+179 RYALDR
-185 VSVICNG
+185 ISVICNA
-192 YDMPGSIP
+192 YDTPGSIP
-200 YEEMERFYSHLGR
+200 YEEMERVYQSLLGR
-213 EVDVFLPWDADV
+213 NIDVFLPWDEGI
-225 MATSNRREVE
+225 MASSNRREVE
-235 IVTNP
+235 IIVNP
-240 QSEWVK
+240 QSEWIK
-246 GLRLVLAKI
+246 GLRLILAQI
-255 RDLKPA
+255 RDLHPA
-261 PKDWVASVSDEEF
+261 PKDWTAEVSDEEF
-274 AQASK
+274 TQAAK

-285 LFDDGKGASS
+285 LFNGGETQGAE
-295 AQSHIANEGEETNS
+295 SHFAPEGGDNGGEANKT
-309 AKLSFWDDLKQKVHK
+309 KLSFWDDLKQKVHK
-324 EVVHTLEIE
+324 DVVRTLEIE
-333 HIVISEESSASE
+333 RIVISDESSASE

-368 RDQRTRF
+368 REQRTRF
-375 TSELLDEILG
+375 SSELLDEILG
-385 LGPLEVLMRDS
+385 LGPLENLMRDAS
-396 AVTEIMVNAFDKI
+396 VTEIMVNAFDKI

-436 IVAPLGRRIDE
+436 IVSPLGRRIDE

-476 TIRRFSSK
+476 TIRRFSQK

-490 YYRFGTISPE
+490 YFRFGTISRE
-500 CMEFIK
+500 CMDFLE
-506 KCVKIRKNI
+506 KCVRIRKNI

-524 KTTFLNAISGYI
+524 KTTFLNALSGYI
-536 SNDERIITV
+536 SHNERIITV

-559 SLESRPPNVEGKGAV
+559 SLESRPPNVEGKGAI

-676 MHGQKDGEIQSTD
+676 MTGQKDGAIQSVD

-695 TGVDENGK
+695 TGVDDNGK
-703 VQGLFAPTGN
+703 VQGFFAPTGH
-713 LPTFYEEFAAKGQ
+713 LPSFFTDFKAKGV
-726 PVAEDVFRKNAVPL
+726 PLPEETFTKNAVSF
-740 DENGD
+740 DEAGK
-745 PDREAIRKLV
+745 PIL
-755 VSMQSKAAQ
+755 SAAQ
-764 SAPVRNVPTAPAAAA
+764 AAAGG
-779 AQPVAPSAPASVTA
+779 PVV
-793 PAAPSA
+793 
-799 PEKPAEVQ
+799 
-807 NAPSAQRTLPPQ
+807 PP
-819 APAVPKTSQSPQ
+819 
-831 GSIPPAPPQA
+831 PPPGVK

>member
-1 MAEEFEFQQSD
+1 MAENELQKPDS
-12 AKIIAFAGPKEGA
+12 KIIAFFGPKEGA
-25 GRTTLVLNLA
+25 GKTTLVLNLA

-47 IVPLDPLARQE
+47 IVPLDPLAREE
-58 HSFYLDIAKP
+58 HNFYLDIKKP
-68 VSVADLLKVLGNTS
+68 VTVVDILQTLGNTN

-97 QWGVGLLPLGNTRA
+97 QWGVGILPLGRTHT
-111 QAASISPKILI
+111 QISSLSPKILI
-122 PILSRLAQTFDIFL
+122 PILSRLSQTFDIFL

-142 PMQAFAFDIADKMF
+142 AMQSFAFDLADKVF
-156 WVSNATRTHINSTV
+156 WVSNATRTHLNSTV
-170 QLFNDYKEQ
+170 QLFNDYKEKL
-179 RYPMDR
+179 YPMDR
-185 VSVICNG
+185 VSVICNS

-200 YEEMERFYSHLGR
+200 YEEVERFYSSLGR
-213 EVDVFLPWDADV
+213 EVDVFLPWDENV

-235 IVTNP
+235 IIVNP

-261 PKDWVASVSDEEF
+261 PKDWTASVTDEEF
-274 AQASK
+274 TQAAK
-279 EIWSPV
+279 DVWSPV
-285 LFDDGKGASS
+285 LFDDGKTGA
-295 AQSHIANEGEETNS
+295 ANDHIGAPEEEAGKT
-309 AKLSFWDDLKQKVHK
+309 KMSFWDDLKQKIHK

-333 HIVISEESSASE
+333 HIVISDESSASE

-368 RDQRTRF
+368 RDQRARF

-385 LGPLEVLMRDS
+385 LGPLEVLMRDP

-536 SNDERIITV
+536 SNNERIITV

-559 SLESRPPNVEGKGAV
+559 SLESRPPNVEGKGAI

-676 MHGQKDGEIQSTD
+676 IHGQQHGKILSTD

-703 VQGLFAPTGN
+703 VQGMFAPTGN
-713 LPTFYEEFAAKGQ
+713 LPTFFEDFAAKGQ
-726 PVAEDVFRKNAVPL
+726 PVPEEVFTKGAVPL
-740 DENGD
+740 DENGE
-745 PDREAIRKLV
+745 PDLNAVKR
-755 VSMQSKAAQ
+755 MKAAQ
-764 SAPVRNVPTAPAAAA
+764 QEAAAA
-779 AQPVAPSAPASVTA
+779 
-793 PAAPSA
+793 
-799 PEKPAEVQ
+799 
-807 NAPSAQRTLPPQ
+807 PQ
-819 APAVPKTSQSPQ
+819 T
-831 GSIPPAPPQA
+831 PPAPPTAPKA

>member
-1 MAEEFEFQQSD
+1 MAEELENPKTE
-12 AKIIAFAGPKEGA
+12 AKIIAFSGPKEGA
-25 GRTTLVLNLA
+25 GKTTLVLNLA

-58 HSFYLDIAKP
+58 HSFYLDIKKP
-68 VSVADLLKVLGNTS
+68 VSVVDILKTLGNTN

-97 QWGVGLLPLGNTRA
+97 QWGVGVLPLGNTRA
-111 QAASISPKILI
+111 QMASISPKIII

-142 PMQAFAFDIADKMF
+142 PMQAFAFDIADKIF
-156 WVSNATRTHINSTV
+156 WVSQATRTHLNSTV

-179 RYPMDR
+179 RYPLDR
-185 VSVICNG
+185 VSVICNA
-192 YDMPGSIP
+192 YDTPGSIP
-200 YEEMERFYSHLGR
+200 YEEVERFYSSLGR
-213 EVDVFLPWDADV
+213 EVDVFLPWDEDV
-225 MATSNRREVE
+225 MATSNRKEVE
-235 IVTNP
+235 IITNP

-261 PKDWVASVSDEEF
+261 PKDWTASVTDEEF
-274 AQASK
+274 TQAAK

-285 LFDDGKGASS
+285 LFDDGKTTVSEHVAEPED
-295 AQSHIANEGEETNS
+295 EGNKT
-309 AKLSFWDDLKQKVHK
+309 KMSFWDDLKQKIHK
-324 EVVHTLEIE
+324 EVVRTLEIE
-333 HIVISEESSASE
+333 HIVVSDESTASV

-375 TSELLDEILG
+375 SSELLDEILG
-385 LGPLEVLMRDS
+385 LGPLEVLMRDP

-476 TIRRFSSK
+476 TIRRFSQK

-500 CMEFIK
+500 CMAFIE
-506 KCVKIRKNI
+506 KCVRIRKNI

-536 SNDERIITV
+536 SHNERIITV

-559 SLESRPPNVEGKGAV
+559 SLESRPPNVEGKGAI

-635 MQTGADLPI
+635 LQTGVDLPVHV
-644 FAIREM
+644 IREM

-703 VQGLFAPTGN
+703 VQGVFAPTGQ
-713 LPTFYEEFAAKGQ
+713 LPTFFDEFGAKGQ
-726 PVAEDVFRKNAVPL
+726 PVDKDIFLKGAVPL
-740 DENGD
+740 DANGD
-745 PDREAIRKLV
+745 PDLKAVQQLRAEQERKPLPP
-755 VSMQSKAAQ
+755 
-764 SAPVRNVPTAPAAAA
+764 PVP
-779 AQPVAPSAPASVTA
+779 
-793 PAAPSA
+793 PAAPA
-799 PEKPAEVQ
+799 KA
-807 NAPSAQRTLPPQ
+807 
-819 APAVPKTSQSPQ
+819 
-831 GSIPPAPPQA
+831 

>member
-1 MAEEFEFQQSD
+1 MAEENEIQKSE
-12 AKIIAFAGPKEGA
+12 AKIIAFSGPKEGA
-25 GRTTLVLNLA
+25 GKTTLVLNLA

-58 HSFYLDIAKP
+58 HSFYLDIKKP
-68 VSVADLLKVLGNTS
+68 VSVSDILRTLGNTS

-97 QWGVGLLPLGNTRA
+97 QWGVGVLPLGNTRA
-111 QAASISPKILI
+111 QVSAISPKILI
-122 PILSRLAQTFDIFL
+122 PILSRLSQTFDIFL

-142 PMQAFAFDIADKMF
+142 PMQAFAFDIADKVF
-156 WVSNATRTHINSTV
+156 WVSQATRTHLNSTV

-185 VSVICNG
+185 VSIICNA

-200 YEEMERFYSHLGR
+200 YEEVERFYSSLGR
-213 EVDVFLPWDADV
+213 EIDVFLPWDDDV
-225 MATSNRREVE
+225 MATSNRKEVE
-235 IVTNP
+235 IITNP

-261 PKDWVASVSDEEF
+261 PKDWVASVTDEEF
-274 AQASK
+274 TQAAK
-279 EIWSPV
+279 DIWSPL
-285 LFDDGKGASS
+285 LFDDGRTTSVAEHV
-295 AQSHIANEGEETNS
+295 ATEEEGSKT
-309 AKLSFWDDLKQKVHK
+309 KLSFWDDLKQKIHK

-333 HIVISEESSASE
+333 HIVVSDENTASE

-375 TSELLDEILG
+375 SSELLDEILG
-385 LGPLEVLMRDS
+385 LGPLEVLMRDP

-427 EQVVQVIKR
+427 DQVVQVIKR

-476 TIRRFSSK
+476 TIRRFSQK

-500 CMEFIK
+500 CMAFIE
-506 KCVKIRKNI
+506 KCVRIRKNI

-536 SNDERIITV
+536 ANDERIITV

-559 SLESRPPNVEGKGAV
+559 SLESRPPNVEGKGAI

-635 MQTGADLPI
+635 MQTGAELPVYV
-644 FAIREM
+644 IREM

-703 VQGLFAPTGN
+703 VQGVFAPTGQ
-713 LPTFYEEFAAKGQ
+713 LPTFFDEFEAKGQ
-726 PVAEDVFRKNAVPL
+726 PVDKDVFLKNAVPL
-740 DENGD
+740 DATGE
-745 PDREAIRKLV
+745 PDKQAVARLQQELAGK
-755 VSMQSKAAQ
+755 
-764 SAPVRNVPTAPAAAA
+764 NV
-779 AQPVAPSAPASVTA
+779 
-793 PAAPSA
+793 
-799 PEKPAEVQ
+799 
-807 NAPSAQRTLPPQ
+807 
-819 APAVPKTSQSPQ
+819 
-831 GSIPPAPPQA
+831 PPAPPAGPVQQ

>member
-1 MAEEFEFQQSD
+1 MADENEIQKSE
-12 AKIIAFAGPKEGA
+12 AKIIAFSGPKEGA
-25 GRTTLVLNLA
+25 GKTTLVLNLA

-58 HSFYLDIAKP
+58 HSFYLDIKKP
-68 VSVADLLKVLGNTS
+68 VSVSDILRTLGNTS

-97 QWGVGLLPLGNTRA
+97 QWGVGVLPLGNTRA
-111 QAASISPKILI
+111 QVSAISPKILI
-122 PILSRLAQTFDIFL
+122 PILSRLSQTFDIFL

-142 PMQAFAFDIADKMF
+142 PMQAFAFDIADKVF
-156 WVSNATRTHINSTV
+156 WVSQATRTHLNSTV

-185 VSVICNG
+185 VSIICNA

-200 YEEMERFYSHLGR
+200 YEEVERFYSSLGR
-213 EVDVFLPWDADV
+213 EIDVFLPWDDDV
-225 MATSNRREVE
+225 MATSNRKEVE
-235 IVTNP
+235 IITNP

-261 PKDWVASVSDEEF
+261 PKDWVASVTDEEF
-274 AQASK
+274 TQAAK
-279 EIWSPV
+279 DIWSPL
-285 LFDDGKGASS
+285 LFDDGKTTSVAEHV
-295 AQSHIANEGEETNS
+295 ATEEEGSKT
-309 AKLSFWDDLKQKVHK
+309 KLSFWDDLKQKIHK

-333 HIVISEESSASE
+333 HIVVSDENTASE

-375 TSELLDEILG
+375 SSELLDEILG
-385 LGPLEVLMRDS
+385 LGPLEVLMRDP

-427 EQVVQVIKR
+427 DQVVQVIKR

-476 TIRRFSSK
+476 TIRRFSQK

-500 CMEFIK
+500 CMAFIE
-506 KCVKIRKNI
+506 KCVRIRKNI

-536 SNDERIITV
+536 ANDERIITV

-559 SLESRPPNVEGKGAV
+559 SLESRPPNVEGKGAI

-635 MQTGADLPI
+635 MQTGAELPVYV
-644 FAIREM
+644 IREM

-703 VQGLFAPTGN
+703 VQGVFAPTGQ
-713 LPTFYEEFAAKGQ
+713 LPTFFDEFEAKGQ
-726 PVAEDVFRKNAVPL
+726 PVDKDVFLKNAVPL
-740 DENGD
+740 DATGE
-745 PDREAIRKLV
+745 PDKQAVARLQQELAGK
-755 VSMQSKAAQ
+755 
-764 SAPVRNVPTAPAAAA
+764 NV
-779 AQPVAPSAPASVTA
+779 
-793 PAAPSA
+793 
-799 PEKPAEVQ
+799 
-807 NAPSAQRTLPPQ
+807 
-819 APAVPKTSQSPQ
+819 
-831 GSIPPAPPQA
+831 PPAPPAGPVQQ

>member
-1 MAEEFEFQQSD
+1 MADEKDLKSE
-12 AKIIAFAGPKEGA
+12 AKIIAFSGPKEGA
-25 GRTTLVLNLA
+25 GKTTLTLNLA
-35 LGWAGI
+35 LAWAGN

-58 HSFYLDIAKP
+58 HSFYLNIKHP
-68 VSVADLLKVLGNTS
+68 VSVADLLRTLGNTN
-82 IAVVGGLLRGKISMS
+82 IAVIGGLLRGKISMS

-111 QAASISPKILI
+111 QVASISPKILI
-122 PILSRLAQTFDIFL
+122 PILSRLSQTFDIFL

-142 PMQAFAFDIADKMF
+142 PMQAFAFDIADKVF
-156 WVSNATRTHINSTV
+156 WVSQATRTHLNATV

-179 RYPMDR
+179 HYPMDR
-185 VSVICNG
+185 VSVICNAF
-192 YDMPGSIP
+192 DMPGSIG
-200 YEEMERFYSHLGR
+200 YDEVERFYSSLGH
-213 EVDVFLPWDADV
+213 EIDVFLPWEEEV
-225 MATSNRREVE
+225 MAVSNRREVE
-235 IVTNP
+235 VIVNP
-240 QSEWVK
+240 QAQWAK

-255 RDLKPA
+255 RDLSPT
-261 PKDWVASVSDEEF
+261 PKDWKASVSDEEF
-274 AQASK
+274 TQAAR

-285 LFDDGKGASS
+285 LFDDNQTSTEVSHVAPEAGGKT
-295 AQSHIANEGEETNS
+295 Q
-309 AKLSFWDDLKQKVHK
+309 LSFWDDLKQKIHK

-333 HIVISEESSASE
+333 HIVVSDESAASE
-345 QTRKRVAAIVDD
+345 QTRKRVSSIVDD

-368 RDQRTRF
+368 REQRARF
-375 TSELLDEILG
+375 SSELLDEILG
-385 LGPLEVLMRDS
+385 LGPLEVLMRDP

-427 EQVVQVIKR
+427 DQVVQVIKR

-466 APLAVSGPTL
+466 SPLAVSGPTL
-476 TIRRFSSK
+476 TIRRFSQK

-490 YYRFGTISPE
+490 YYRFGTVTPQ
-500 CMEFIK
+500 CMEFIEQ
-506 KCVKIRKNI
+506 CVKIRKNI

-536 SNDERIITV
+536 ADDERIITV

-559 SLESRPPNVEGKGAV
+559 SLESRPANVEGKGAV

-616 TTIHANTPRDGL
+616 TTIHANSPRDGL

-635 MQTGADLPI
+635 LQTGVDLPVHV
-644 FAIREM
+644 IREM
-650 ISSAV
+650 IASAV
-655 NMIVQL
+655 NLIVQL

-676 MHGQKDGEIQSTD
+676 MHGLKDGVIQSTD

-695 TGVDENGK
+695 TGVNADGK
-703 VQGLFAPTGN
+703 VEGVFAPTGN
-713 LPTFYEEFAAKGQ
+713 LPTFFDEFEAKGC
-726 PVAEDVFRKNAVPL
+726 PVKRDIFTQDTIPL
-740 DENGD
+740 DANGE
-745 PDREAIRKLV
+745 PDLGSLEVLSYKQR
-755 VSMQSKAAQ
+755 MQGSYQ
-764 SAPVRNVPTAPAAAA
+764 PRTPAA
-779 AQPVAPSAPASVTA
+779 PNA
-793 PAAPSA
+793 PAAP
-799 PEKPAEVQ
+799 
-807 NAPSAQRTLPPQ
+807 LPPL
-819 APAVPKTSQSPQ
+819 APDTTNV
-831 GSIPPAPPQA
+831 

>member
-1 MAEEFEFQQSD
+1 MADIETQKSE
-12 AKIIAFAGPKEGA
+12 AKIIALSSPKEGA
-25 GRTTLVLNLA
+25 GKTTLTLNLA

-58 HSFYLDIAKP
+58 HSFYLDIKKP
-68 VSVADLLKVLGNTS
+68 VSVADILRTLGNTS

-97 QWGVGLLPLGNTRA
+97 QWGVGVLPLGNTRA
-111 QAASISPKILI
+111 QVASISPKVLI
-122 PILSRLAQTFDIFL
+122 PILSRLSQTFDIFL

-142 PMQAFAFDIADKMF
+142 PMQAFAFDIADRVF
-156 WVSNATRTHINSTV
+156 WVSNATRTHLNSTV

-179 RYPMDR
+179 RYPLER
-185 VSVICNG
+185 VSVICNQ

-200 YEEMERFYSHLGR
+200 YEEVEKFYNSLGR
-213 EVDVFLPWDADV
+213 DIDVFLPWDESI
-225 MATSNRREVE
+225 MATSNRKEVE
-235 IVTNP
+235 IITNP
-240 QSEWVK
+240 QSEWIK

-255 RDLKPA
+255 RDLTPA
-261 PKDWVASVSDEEF
+261 VKDWTASVSDEEF
-274 AQASK
+274 TQAAK

-285 LFDDGKGASS
+285 FGGMGGAT
-295 AQSHIANEGEETNS
+295 AESHVAVEEEGEAGKT
-309 AKLSFWDDLKQKVHK
+309 KLSFWDDLKQKIHK
-324 EVVHTLEIE
+324 DVVRTLEVE
-333 HIVISEESSASE
+333 RIVISDESSASE

-375 TSELLDEILG
+375 ASELLDEILG
-385 LGPLEVLMRDS
+385 LGPLETLMRDPS
-396 AVTEIMVNAFDKI
+396 VTEIMVNAFDRI

-436 IVAPLGRRIDE
+436 IVSPLGRRIDE

-476 TIRRFSSK
+476 TIRRFSQK

-490 YYRFGTISPE
+490 YFRFGTISPE
-500 CMEFIK
+500 CMEFLE
-506 KCVKIRKNI
+506 KCVRIRKNI

-524 KTTFLNAISGYI
+524 KTTFLNALSGYI
-536 SNDERIITV
+536 ADDERIITV

-559 SLESRPPNVEGKGAV
+559 SLESRPPNVEGKGQIS
-574 TIQDLVKNCLRMRP
+574 IQDLVRNCLRMRP

-635 MQTGADLPI
+635 MQASADLPI

-676 MHGQKDGEIQSTD
+676 MHGQKDGNIQSTD

-695 TGVDENGK
+695 TGVDEDGK
-703 VQGLFAPTGN
+703 VQGMFAPTGK
-713 LPTFYEEFAAKGQ
+713 LPTFFSDFKAKGV
-726 PVAEDVFRKNAVPL
+726 PVEEDVFLKGAVKL
-740 DENGD
+740 DDNGD
-745 PDREAIRKLV
+745 PI
-755 VSMQSKAAQ
+755 
-764 SAPVRNVPTAPAAAA
+764 
-779 AQPVAPSAPASVTA
+779 
-793 PAAPSA
+793 
-799 PEKPAEVQ
+799 
-807 NAPSAQRTLPPQ
+807 LPN
-819 APAVPKTSQSPQ
+819 T
-831 GSIPPAPPQA
+831 PPPPPGA